1 MHIPSLTEFLVIGF
15 IGMVLLGPDKLPS
28 FAKQVG
34 GLWKSLKGYQHRI
47 EEGFREQMPNMPSTT
62 EMARMARS
70 PVSLLNRLA
79 DFDLT
84 SEEVREDPG
93 AASASV
99 HDDEFPVDPSGP
111 EESGMNNPET
121 SPSRPIDHQPTSPFA
136 DPNLN

>member
-84 SEEVREDPG
+84 AEAVREDPG
-93 AASASV
+93 ASAVV
-99 HDDEFPVDPSGP
+99 HDDEFPVDPGGP
-111 EESGMNNPET
+111 DGSAESDLDVPT
-121 SPSRPIDHQPTSPFA
+121 SRPLDHQPPSPFA

>member
-34 GLWKSLKGYQHRI
+34 GLWKSIKSYQHRI

-70 PVSLLNRLA
+70 PVSLLNKLA
-79 DFDLT
+79 DFDIT
-84 SEEVREDPG
+84 SEAVREDPG
-93 AASASV
+93 AVPVA

-111 EESGMNNPET
+111 EGSASSEHGVPT
-121 SPSRPIDHQPTSPFA
+121 STPLDHQPTSPFA